1 MEFLEKLNS
10 HWFGEK
16 DVDIKN
22 WESKSIHIVPDW
34 LNSISL
40 KPFSLNFILGPRRVG
55 KTTGIKLLI
64 KNLIEK
70 GVEAKKTVYVNVDL
84 IPDLKF
90 FQEVL
95 NYISENNFKF
105 IFIDEAT
112 SLENWWR
119 PLKGFIDAGLLKDC
133 AIVVSGSLTLKVKK
147 HAELFPGRVGFGKQI
162 EVLPL
167 SFPDFFNLFKLKPK
181 EEEIRKAFQKYLTT
195 GGFLG
200 ALEDPNTFMKE
211 IIDATES
218 ELLKI
223 GLSPKLAFEIFSSLL
238 TKSPSAISYQTIA
251 QDIGVDYKTVRNY
264 LETFEDMYLIKI
276 AYWKGDT
283 IKFRKEKKIF
293 FRDPFLLR
301 AASFWTSTNFLESAL
316 YEQIV
321 QEHLFRKFG
330 EIFYYKNRYEIDCI
344 ANELKI
350 EVKAKKPHRKYPENV
365 KVLDEKEIP
374 LFLMNLMGKDLV

>member
-34 LNSISL
+34 LNNISL

-70 GVEAKKTVYVNVDL
+70 GIEAKKTVYVNVDL

-218 ELLKI
+218 EILKI

-374 LFLMNLMGKDLV
+374 LFLINLMGKDLV

>member
-365 KVLDEKEIP
+365 KVLDEKEIS